1 MTLAEHGSDNASNSR
16 QRISLQ
22 ALRSI
27 TSPAIRTKL
36 ARRRTKL
43 QPFHHEPL
51 TDPTRQIRLL
61 RILPESTDTQLRLR
75 LETHDLVADLV
86 EDGTA
91 NATSSFVA
99 VSYMWGIKTRLQS
112 IIVNGQSLDVT
123 ADCRYSLWQA
133 FRCPLVQQDG
143 HIWVDSICINQR
155 DLAEKS
161 AQVKIMGSIYRKAT
175 SVLAC
180 TGNHGDDSEYV
191 FEVLNDLQATRW
203 PWQSDLGGSLQDRLG
218 FSSTDDEAYS
228 RFVLAFQDFEQRAYW
243 NRLWIVP
250 ELSLAKSITILC
262 GSDSLPLGAVDDPK
276 SFYHGLLDIARQVG
290 KAVSEHDDLPMT
302 KLLCSISGETLHR
315 YKNRGATD
323 RGYSL
328 LVALSEFHSWQCTD
342 TRDRV
347 YAFLEIVKWPPRLPR
362 IVPDYTITCAELA
375 KRLVPMAMI
384 EGWHIAAKRQD
395 RDLKLIF
402 QQALQLT
409 DSEAIEVWQ
418 DVDAAAVWKYYC
430 QSGNEWHTTGYS
442 EALRWKN
449 GEQR

>member
-1 MTLAEHGSDNASNSR
+1 MSGKHGGDETPTSR

-27 TSPAIRTKL
+27 TSPAIRTNL

-43 QPFHHEPL
+43 QLFHHEPL
-51 TDPTRQIRLL
+51 IDPARQIRLL
-61 RILPESTDTQLRLR
+61 RILPESTDTQLRLQ
-75 LETHDLVADLV
+75 LEIYNLDVDLANN
-86 EDGTA
+86 GAA
-91 NATSSFVA
+91 NAVPPFVA

-112 IIVNGQSLDVT
+112 IIVNGKSLDIT
-123 ADCRYSLWQA
+123 ANCRYALWQA
-133 FRCPLVQQDG
+133 FRCPLVQLDG
-143 HIWVDSICINQR
+143 HIWVDSICINQS
-155 DLAEKS
+155 DLLEKS

-191 FEVLNDLQATRW
+191 FEVLNNLQADRW
-203 PWQSDLGGSLQDRLG
+203 PWPSDRGGRLQERLG

-228 RFVLAFQDFEQRAYW
+228 RLVLAFQDFEQRAYW

-262 GSDSLPLGAVDDPK
+262 GSDSLSLGAVNDSH

-290 KAVSEHDDLPMT
+290 KAVSEYDDLPMT

-347 YAFLEIVKWPPRLPR
+347 YAFLDIVKWPPRLPR
-362 IVPDYTITCAELA
+362 IEPDYTITCAELA

-395 RDLKLIF
+395 KDLKQIF

-409 DSEAIEVWQ
+409 DVEATEVWQ

-430 QSGNEWHTTGYS
+430 QSGNQWHTTGYS
-442 EALRWKN
+442 EALRWRN
-449 GEQR
+449 EEQR